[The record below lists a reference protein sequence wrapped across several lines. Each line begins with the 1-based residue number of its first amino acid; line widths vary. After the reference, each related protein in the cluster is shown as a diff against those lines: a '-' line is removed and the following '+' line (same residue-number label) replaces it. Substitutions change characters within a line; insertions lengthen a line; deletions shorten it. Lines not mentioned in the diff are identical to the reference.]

1 MQKYIR
7 NLTRDSRE
15 ERATSTV
22 VIKAVKKLIEV
33 GKKEKNF
40 LLKNTFMGKKRNIN
54 LAELYLLVK

>member
-1 MQKYIR
+1 MQKCIR
-7 NLTRDSRE
+7 NLTGDSRE

-22 VIKAVKKLIEV
+22 VIKEVKKLIEV
-33 GKKEKNF
+33 GKKEQNF